1 MSKTNPND
9 PLRLSIPSKGR
20 LSDDSL
26 SLMRS
31 CGMDIEKPN
40 PRQYQATIRGLD
52 DLIVLFQRPGDIVS
66 SVRDGSVDFG
76 IAGLDLVEE
85 RRGSENDILIVHDN
99 LKFGRCSLALAV
111 PESWG
116 PITSLASVRTRV
128 SEQMR
133 PLRVATKFPNLTKE
147 FLDQHSIDN
156 VMVYAEGTLETAPTI
171 GYADVI
177 SDLVSSGQTL
187 RDNRLQTVADGLIL
201 KSQAVLIANRP
212 SLRLNPKAM
221 QIARYLLEYFEAY
234 LQGSNNLAIF
244 ANMRGS
250 SPETI
255 ADLIF
260 KNTSVAGLQGP
271 TISRV
276 YVSEKDVNWYAVHII
291 VEKHELYKTISE
303 LRAIGGSGV
312 VVLPISYI
320 FDEVPPR
327 YTAMLKALDE
337 D

>member
-1 MSKTNPND
+1 MSKLNQND

-20 LSDDSL
+20 LSDDSIA
-26 SLMRS
+26 LMRS

-40 PRQYQATIRGLD
+40 PRQYQATIRGLEE
-52 DLIVLFQRPGDIVS
+52 LIVLFQRPGDIVS

-85 RRGSENDILIVHDN
+85 RRGNENEILVLHDD

-111 PESWG
+111 PENWG
-116 PITSLASVRTRV
+116 LPVDLARLRSKAD
-128 SEQMR
+128 EHGR
-133 PLRVATKFPNLTKE
+133 PLRVATKFPNLTKQ
-147 FLDQHSIDN
+147 FLDMQRVDN

-171 GYADVI
+171 GYADII

-187 RDNRLQTVADGLIL
+187 RDNRLQTVSDGQIL
-201 KSQAVLIANRP
+201 KSQAVLIANKA
-212 SLRLNPKAM
+212 SLRANPKAM
-221 QIARYLLEYFEAY
+221 HIARFLLEYFEAY
-234 LQGSNNLAIF
+234 LQGDNNLAIF

-260 KNTSVAGLQGP
+260 NQTSIAGLQGP

-276 YVSEKDVNWYAVHII
+276 YVREQDSNWFAVHII
-291 VEKHELYKTISE
+291 VEKRELYKTISE

-320 FDEVPPR
+320 FDEEPPR
-327 YTAMLKALDE
+327 YTAMIRALE
-337 D
+337 V

>member
-1 MSKTNPND
+1 MSNKNLNN

-20 LSDDSL
+20 LSEDSL
-26 SLMRS
+26 ALMRS
-31 CGMDIEKPN
+31 CGMYVEKPN
-40 PRQYQATIRGLD
+40 PRQYQATIRDLE
-52 DLIVLFQRPGDIVS
+52 DLIVIFQRPGDIVS

-85 RRGSENDILIVHDN
+85 RRGSENEILVLHDD

-116 PITSLASVRTRV
+116 GRTDLAGLRKKVE
-128 SEQMR
+128 EQGR
-133 PLRVATKFPNLTKE
+133 PFRVATKFPNLTKI
-147 FLDQHSIDN
+147 FLDTNRIEN

-171 GYADVI
+171 GYADLI

-187 RDNRLQTVADGLIL
+187 RDNRLQTVSDGLIL
-201 KSQAVLIANRP
+201 KSQAVLIANRA
-212 SLRLNPKAM
+212 SLKTNQKAM
-221 QIARYLLEYFEAY
+221 EIARFLLEYFEAH
-234 LQGSNNLAIF
+234 LQADNNLAIF
-244 ANMRGS
+244 ANMRGA

-260 KNTSVAGLQGP
+260 NKTGVGGLQGP

-276 YVSEKDVNWYAVHII
+276 YVREMESNWFAVHII
-291 VEKHELYKTISE
+291 VGTRELYKTISE

-320 FDEVPPR
+320 FDEEPPR
-327 YTAMLKALDE
+327 YTAMLKALNGR
-337 D
+337 